1 MKSILRREEGAVG
14 WLVLGILIGI
24 FLLDERLSRPGWHIL
39 VAVVG
44 LGLAL
49 VGAVVISLARGA
61 TGEQGAAAD
70 SPDRSVA
77 TA

>member
-1 MKSILRREEGAVG
+1 VATVSVANPIV
-14 WLVLGILIGI
+14 GILIGI
-24 FLLDERLSRPGWHIL
+24 LLLDERLSRPGWHIV
-39 VAVVG
+39 VAVIG

-49 VGAVVISLARGA
+49 LGAVAISLAREGTRDDVA
-61 TGEQGAAAD
+61 GAA